1 MGNLCGKQSKDPF
14 AGQGRTLGSAQPPP
28 QRTTAPV
35 PTQPRESQGRT
46 VGGTERSS
54 DDPRAAAARA
64 AEVRAQK
71 NSSSGQLGK
80 KLDEQK
86 KMTLGQ
92 ARKQQSDDDRR
103 VRDADAAAQARAYN

>member
-71 NSSSGQLGK
+71 NSNPGQLGK
-80 KLDEQK
+80 KLDEQR
-86 KMTLGQ
+86 KMTLEQVRREVSRGTQ
-92 ARKQQSDDDRR
+92 RARD
-103 VRDADAAAQARAYN
+103 VDAAAQARAYN